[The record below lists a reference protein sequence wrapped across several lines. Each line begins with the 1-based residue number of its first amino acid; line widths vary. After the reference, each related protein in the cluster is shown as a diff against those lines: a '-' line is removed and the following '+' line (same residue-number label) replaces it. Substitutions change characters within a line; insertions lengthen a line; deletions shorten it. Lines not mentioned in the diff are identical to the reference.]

1 MDERS
6 IEEQDHLE
14 RVISVEEDDD
24 DSDLDMEEFSDEFTS
39 IPAVEVDREWKRTLR
54 KPWRN
59 ALIIKLLGKS
69 ISYSALIQRLTTMWN
84 LDEDFDCI
92 DLGHGFYVV
101 KFSSAEDLLE
111 VITGG
116 SLEDYGS
123 LADNTKMEAEF
134 SSDYGNDCIR
144 SSVDSIA
151 WFTFGIFQ

>member
-24 DSDLDMEEFSDEFTS
+24 DSNLDMEELSDEFTS
-39 IPAVEVDREWKRTLR
+39 IPTVEVDREWKRNLR

-59 ALIIKLLGKS
+59 APIIKLLGKGS
-69 ISYSALIQRLTTMWN
+69 
-84 LDEDFDCI
+84 LDGDN
-92 DLGHGFYVV
+92 GGF
-101 KFSSAEDLLE
+101 
-111 VITGG
+111 
-116 SLEDYGS
+116 LEDYGS
-123 LADNTKMEAEF
+123 LSYNTKMEAEL
-134 SSDYGNDCIR
+134 SPDYGNDCIH